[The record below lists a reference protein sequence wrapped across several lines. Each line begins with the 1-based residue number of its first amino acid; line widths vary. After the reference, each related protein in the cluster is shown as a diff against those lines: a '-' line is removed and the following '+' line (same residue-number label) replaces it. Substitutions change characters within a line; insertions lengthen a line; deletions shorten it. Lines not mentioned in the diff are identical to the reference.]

1 MKQKVIST
9 RKETALNLIKIE
21 FTNEYLRSDDV
32 CKIFAISNSTLKY
45 LRGNGTIPA
54 YKLGKTF
61 VYKREEIE
69 AALIRVTEENNQ

>member
-1 MKQKVIST
+1 MKQKVIT
-9 RKETALNLIKIE
+9 ARKETALNLIKTE

-69 AALIRVTEENNQ
+69 AALIRVTNENNE

>member
-1 MKQKVIST
+1 MKQKVIT
-9 RKETALNLIKIE
+9 ARKETALKLIKTE

-69 AALIRVTEENNQ
+69 AALIRVTEDNNN

>member
-9 RKETALNLIKIE
+9 RKETALNLIETE